1 MPKFVLRDDSN
12 DKDGKRGN
20 RDESPFRLDDDVE
33 RFDEF
38 EDPKNVDTN
47 KRKAKKNKVF
57 FIVRFFRIKVIVKRR
72 KLIQTMTKTKA
83 NTKIR
88 IETDGSQQ
96 KFRLDLVKYS
106 GRLSYSRL
114 LEIIKITMIRIYK
127 ISNLHLR
134 LKAEG
139 IKIWIKKY
147 DDIR

>member
-57 FIVRFFRIKVIVKRR
+57 FIVWFFRIKVIAKKR
-72 KLIQTMTKTKA
+72 
-83 NTKIR
+83 
-88 IETDGSQQ
+88 
-96 KFRLDLVKYS
+96 
-106 GRLSYSRL
+106 
-114 LEIIKITMIRIYK
+114 
-127 ISNLHLR
+127 
-134 LKAEG
+134 
-139 IKIWIKKY
+139 
-147 DDIR
+147 

>member
-114 LEIIKITMIRIYK
+114 LEIITITMIRIYK
-127 ISNLHLR
+127 ILNLHLR